1 MCRPLPAGT
10 ALILAALVARAAAD
24 DDPTRAKLDQAKA
37 AYGRSTERHRRE
49 VGEWFD
55 GQVEKARGQKDK
67 KAKDR
72 LDEDRAA
79 FDKTGLL
86 PATAPKGLRDQGK
99 AGRDALDRAFLAAV
113 GDYTRGGKDKEAAAT
128 EREFVAFVRKSSAPR
143 IAGRWARDRD
153 GAVIAATANHEV
165 APRPA
170 EHRGSCPATV
180 RTTSMS
186 HRATT
191 HRLAPAAPQHPP
203 PPRVPRGA
211 LVRTA
216 ARPAT
221 PQPSALPALRP
232 EIPPAA

>member
-79 FDKTGLL
+79 FDNTGLL

-165 APRPA
+165 A
-170 EHRGSCPATV
+170 EYWATGKFS
-180 RTTSMS
+180 TKGTW
-186 HRATT
+186 
-191 HRLAPAAPQHPP
+191 APGPGGEIEMRWENGWSASGEFKKPD
-203 PPRVPRGA
+203 VVTVVWKSPRGE
-211 LVRTA
+211 LHPHDYKR
-216 ARPAT
+216 
-221 PQPSALPALRP
+221 LKK
-232 EIPPAA
+232 